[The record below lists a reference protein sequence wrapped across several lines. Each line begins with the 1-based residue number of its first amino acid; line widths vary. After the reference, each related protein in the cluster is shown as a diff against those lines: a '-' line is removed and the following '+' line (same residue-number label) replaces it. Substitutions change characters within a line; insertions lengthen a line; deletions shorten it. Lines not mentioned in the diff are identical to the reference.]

1 MTIHR
6 IIVMLVAYAFLLQA
20 CVQPTPT
27 PTPVWV
33 YKDALIVG
41 RLVLEDGCLR
51 LQTGTKSW
59 QLVWPET
66 YTVTVH
72 GQTVFIDGPLGS
84 LTATLGQEVAMGGG
98 SLSSYTAI
106 QLRRAEGAIPPQCEG
121 PYWEVGLWVN
131 PYLRID
137 GVLEKEGR
145 CWRLRAEDERV
156 YQIVWM
162 GGVPMR
168 ENENEVTFGVYEEQ
182 EGEMVF
188 VPRVTYRA
196 GDRVHVEG
204 ALYPDRWYRG
214 NVPRGCPGPYLVVH
228 SIRPLETR

>member
-1 MTIHR
+1 MLHR
-6 IIVMLVAYAFLLQA
+6 VIVMLVVYTFLVQA

-33 YKDALIVG
+33 YRDAYAVG
-41 RLVLEDGCLR
+41 RLVLQDGCLR
-51 LQTGTKSW
+51 LQTGTESW

-72 GQTVFIDGPLGS
+72 GETVFIEGPRGS

-98 SLSSYTAI
+98 ALSSYTAI
-106 QLRRAEGAIPPQCEG
+106 QRLRAQGAIPPQCEG
-121 PYWEVGLWVN
+121 PYWEVGLNVN
-131 PYLRID
+131 PHLRIE

-145 CWRLRAEDERV
+145 CWRLRAEDGRV

-162 GGVPMR
+162 GGIPMR
-168 ENENEVTFGVYEEQ
+168 ENEKGVTYGVYEEQ

-188 VPRVTYRA
+188 VPRVTYRP

-204 ALYPDRWYRG
+204 ALYPDRWRGG
-214 NVPRGCPGPYLVVH
+214 NVPRGCPGPYLVVD
-228 SIRPLETR
+228 SIRHVEGR